1 MAKVK
6 WAQVGTKHGHAAG
19 KITALKGHPNV
30 EVGGV
35 FEPDADRRA
44 ELSAGDGPFSDA
56 TWIDN
61 LDDIL
66 NDDSIAAVASES
78 LNTESLD
85 QTEALVNAGKH
96 VWFDKPA
103 GCNWE
108 QWQRV
113 VAEAEKSELL
123 VQMGYMLRY
132 HPGFKQVNDWIKSG
146 FLGDV
151 TSIRG
156 HMSTSVDRARREEQ
170 GRTFKGGIFYDLG
183 SHMLDQVVW
192 MIGRPDKITS
202 FLRNDSDADGVVDNS
217 LTVFETD
224 SAIAFLDISS
234 FETRPTAR
242 RFEVYGTR
250 GSAIILEPFEP
261 GNRIRLCLDEA
272 RDGYIAGEQ
281 IVEVESRSRQA
292 LYEIALQAFLATIAG
307 AQKRDRPHT
316 HELDVQETL
325 LRATGDIAEG

>member
-1 MAKVK
+1 MAKIK

-19 KITALKGHPNV
+19 KIAALKGNPNV
-30 EVGGV
+30 EVAGV
-35 FEPDADRRA
+35 FEPDTAQRDK
-44 ELSAGDGPFSDA
+44 LSSGNGAFSDA
-56 TWIDN
+56 TWFDS

-66 NDDSIAAVASES
+66 NDDSITAVASEDN
-78 LNTESLD
+78 NTESLD
-85 QTEALVNAGKH
+85 QTEALVGAGKH

-103 GCNWE
+103 GCDWE

-113 VAEAEKSELL
+113 VAEAEKKELL
-123 VQMGYMLRY
+123 IQMGYMLRY
-132 HPGFKQVNDWIKSG
+132 HAGFKQLNDWIKSG

-156 HMSTSVDRARREEQ
+156 HMSTSVDRERREAQ
-170 GRTFKGGIFYDLG
+170 GKTFKGGIFYDLG

-192 MIGRPDKITS
+192 MIGRPDKVTS
-202 FLRNDSDADGVVDNS
+202 FLRNDSDAQNVVDNS

-234 FETRPTAR
+234 FETRPAAR
-242 RFEVYGTR
+242 RFEVYGTK

-261 GNRIRLCLDEA
+261 GDRIRLCIDEA
-272 RDGYIAGEQ
+272 RDGYLAGEQ
-281 IVEVESRSRQA
+281 IVEVEGRSRQA
-292 LYEIALQAFLATIAG
+292 LYEIALQAFLATMSG

-316 HELDVQETL
+316 HELNVQETL
-325 LRATGDIAEG
+325 LRATGDIA

>member
-151 TSIRG
+151 
-156 HMSTSVDRARREEQ
+156 
-170 GRTFKGGIFYDLG
+170 
-183 SHMLDQVVW
+183 LD
-192 MIGRPDKITS
+192 G
-202 FLRNDSDADGVVDNS
+202 
-217 LTVFETD
+217 
-224 SAIAFLDISS
+224 
-234 FETRPTAR
+234 
-242 RFEVYGTR
+242 
-250 GSAIILEPFEP
+250 
-261 GNRIRLCLDEA
+261 
-272 RDGYIAGEQ
+272 
-281 IVEVESRSRQA
+281 
-292 LYEIALQAFLATIAG
+292 
-307 AQKRDRPHT
+307 
-316 HELDVQETL
+316 
-325 LRATGDIAEG
+325 